1 MVRCSQTRL
10 APESGGAHVT
20 SSARDAPVQPLS
32 VVDNSDISPTR
43 LTFPLEAPYSSL
55 SKGNGFFAS
64 FQAKRILHEPTGVL
78 PRVLSRAAL
87 CPVLVPSRSCPV
99 ESRGLGAQ
107 QAPPSAEAPL
117 PRRLPGLSSGLRSLV
132 GCRASACSCT
142 PLARGQKP
150 AGSPQ
155 AREHRGLCLSQ
166 SAVRL
171 RRDH

>member
-1 MVRCSQTRL
+1 MRPDHKEETL
-10 APESGGAHVT
+10 TGGL
-20 SSARDAPVQPLS
+20 RKLVQPLS
-32 VVDNSDISPTR
+32 VVDNSDITPTR

-55 SKGNGFFAS
+55 SKGNGSFAS

-78 PRVLSRAAL
+78 TRVLPPVLSRAAL
-87 CPVLVPSRSCPV
+87 CPVLVPSGSRPV
-99 ESRGLGAQ
+99 ESSCQGAQ
-107 QAPPSAEAPL
+107 QAPPSAEAAL
-117 PRRLPGLSSGLRSLV
+117 PRRLPRLSSCLRSLV

-155 AREHRGLCLSQ
+155 ASGHRGFCLSQ

-171 RRDH
+171 